1 MNYPNVIFWD
11 FDGVI
16 LDSNKI
22 RDYGFLKCLEEYP
35 EEQVNQ
41 LMEYHRLN
49 GGFSRYVKF
58 RYFFEEIRKEQIS
71 VEEVD
76 NWAQKFSKI
85 VLKELVN
92 PELLI
97 QENLNY
103 IKKNHKSIKMHVVSG
118 SDQNELRYVCSQL
131 GIDHYFQSI
140 HGSPKPKKD
149 WVKEIIELNGY
160 DLIECL
166 LIGDSVN
173 DLEAA
178 RSNGIFFLGFNN
190 DELIPSSDYSRNLLD
205 TL

>member
-1 MNYPNVIFWD
+1 MLEKFKIIFWD

-58 RYFFEEIRKEQIS
+58 RYFFEEIRNEQIS
-71 VEEVD
+71 LEEVD

-103 IKKNHKSIKMHVVSG
+103 IKENHQSIKMHVVSG

-149 WVKEIIELNGY
+149 WVKEIIDLNEYELN
-160 DLIECL
+160 ECL

-178 RSNGIFFLGFNN
+178 NQNGLAFLAYNN
-190 DELIPSSDYSRNLLD
+190 IELSIQLYK
-205 TL
+205 

>member
-1 MNYPNVIFWD
+1 MIKVIFWD

-49 GGFSRYVKF
+49 GGYSRYVKF
-58 RYFFEEIRKEQIS
+58 RYFFEEIRNEQIS

-76 NWAQKFSKI
+76 IWAQKFSKI
-85 VLKELVN
+85 VIKELVN

-103 IKKNHKSIKMHVVSG
+103 IKKNHQSIKMHVVSG

-149 WVKEIIELNGY
+149 WVKEIIELKGY
-160 DLIECL
+160 GLNECL

-178 RSNGIFFLGFNN
+178 EFSGIHFMAYNN
-190 DELIPSSDYSRNLLD
+190 KKLEIFSSTHIHEL
-205 TL
+205 

>member
-1 MNYPNVIFWD
+1 MKKPNVIFWD

-16 LDSNKI
+16 LDSNEI
-22 RDYGFLKCLEEYP
+22 RDHGFLKCLEEYP

-41 LMEYHRLN
+41 LMDYHRLN

-58 RYFFEEIRKEQIS
+58 KYFFEEIRNEQIS
-71 VEEVD
+71 LEEVD
-76 NWAQKFSKI
+76 NWAQRFSKI

-97 QENLNY
+97 QENLYY
-103 IKKNHKSIKMHVVSG
+103 IKENHQSIKMHVVSG

-160 DLIECL
+160 ELNECL

-173 DLEAA
+173 DREAA
-178 RSNGIFFLGFNN
+178 EYAEIEFKVFKH
-190 DELIPSSDYSRNLLD
+190 
-205 TL
+205 T

>member
-1 MNYPNVIFWD
+1 MINVIFWD

-41 LMEYHRLN
+41 LMNYHKLN
-49 GGFSRYVKF
+49 GGLSRYVKF
-58 RYFFEEIRKEQIS
+58 RYFFEEIRGEQIT
-71 VEEVD
+71 EQEVD
-76 NWAQKFSKI
+76 DWAQRFSNI

-97 QENLNY
+97 QENLKY
-103 IKKNHKSIKMHVVSG
+103 IKENHQSIKMHVVSG

-140 HGSPKPKKD
+140 HGSPKPKKL
-149 WVKEIIELNGY
+149 WVKEIMELNEY
-160 DLIECL
+160 KPKECL
-166 LIGDSVN
+166 LVGDSVN
-173 DLEAA
+173 DKEAA
-178 RSNGIFFLGFNN
+178 EFAKIKFKFF
-190 DELIPSSDYSRNLLD
+190 SHA
-205 TL
+205 

>member
-1 MNYPNVIFWD
+1 MIKVIFWD

-71 VEEVD
+71 VDEVD
-76 NWAQKFSKI
+76 DWAQKFSKI

-103 IKKNHKSIKMHVVSG
+103 IMENHQSIKMHVVSG

-140 HGSPKPKKD
+140 HGSPNPKRQL
-149 WVKEIIELNGY
+149 VTELLTKY
-160 DLIECL
+160 SYKYTECI
-166 LIGDSVN
+166 LIGDSIN
-173 DLEAA
+173 DYLAAKENNIHFMSYNNPDLEALTD
-178 RSNGIFFLGFNN
+178 IKLF
-190 DELIPSSDYSRNLLD
+190 
-205 TL
+205 

>member
-58 RYFFEEIRKEQIS
+58 RYFFEEVRNEQIS
-71 VEEVD
+71 LEEVD
-76 NWAQKFSKI
+76 IWAQKFSKI
-85 VLKELVN
+85 VIKELIN

-103 IKKNHKSIKMHVVSG
+103 IKENYQSIKMHVVSG

-149 WVKEIIELNGY
+149 WVKEIIELHKYELN
-160 DLIECL
+160 ECL

-173 DLEAA
+173 DAEAA
-178 RSNGIFFLGFNN
+178 EYNSIEFKWFEIGPL
-190 DELIPSSDYSRNLLD
+190 
-205 TL
+205 T

>member
-1 MNYPNVIFWD
+1 
-11 FDGVI
+11 
-16 LDSNKI
+16 
-22 RDYGFLKCLEEYP
+22 LEEYP

-49 GGFSRYVKF
+49 GGYSRYVKF
-58 RYFFEEIRKEQIS
+58 RYFFEEIRNEQIS

-103 IKKNHKSIKMHVVSG
+103 IKKNHQSIKMHVVSG

-140 HGSPKPKKD
+140 HGSPKPKND
-149 WVKEIIELNGY
+149 WVKEIIELKGY
-160 DLIECL
+160 GLNECL

-178 RSNGIFFLGFNN
+178 EFSGIHFMAYNN
-190 DELIPSSDYSRNLLD
+190 KKLEIFSSTHIHEL
-205 TL
+205 

>member
-1 MNYPNVIFWD
+1 MNYPDVIFWD

-35 EEQVNQ
+35 EEQVIQ

-58 RYFFEEIRKEQIS
+58 RYFFEEIRNEQIS
-71 VEEVD
+71 AEEVD

-103 IKKNHKSIKMHVVSG
+103 IKENHQSIKMHVVSG

-140 HGSPKPKKD
+140 LGSPKPKKD
-149 WVKEIIELNGY
+149 WVKEIIELNRY
-160 DLIECL
+160 DKDMCVLV
-166 LIGDSVN
+166 GDSLN
-173 DLEAA
+173 DWEASKYNKI
-178 RSNGIFFLGFNN
+178 RF
-190 DELIPSSDYSRNLLD
+190 IPY
-205 TL
+205 TLKEINF